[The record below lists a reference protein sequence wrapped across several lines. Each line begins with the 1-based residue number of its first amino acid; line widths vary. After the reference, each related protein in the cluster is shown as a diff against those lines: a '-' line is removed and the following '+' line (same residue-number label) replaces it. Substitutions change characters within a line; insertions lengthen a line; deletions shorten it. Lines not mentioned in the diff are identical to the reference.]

1 MPKAR
6 AESSKDAQPL
16 DRVAPEPFPADDSLH
31 RRLAQLER
39 ENLEL
44 GVRLQDLTEAAAR
57 NDEVRRKT
65 QERELALLRASSLP
79 LLIELLQA
87 GLRKSFNLDAV
98 SLVLQDPHHEMRHM
112 LAGEPA
118 SSGARGVLF
127 VDSLTPLAPQLVE
140 LDRPWFG
147 PFREVEHL
155 QVMPQSR
162 GIASLALVPLRRG
175 EQLDGVLVFGSRDPQ
190 RFTPDL
196 ASDYMAHLGIIA
208 AICLEN
214 AVNRARLV
222 RSGLTDFLTGFH
234 NRRYMQAR
242 LREEL
247 ARAQRDKGAVACLM
261 IDVDNFKK
269 LNDAHGHLAGDSV
282 LREVAR
288 RIDSQIRL
296 SDTGARF
303 GGDEFA
309 VVLPGGQERDA
320 EALARRVLQ
329 TVSSTL
335 IPVAPGVTATITLSI
350 GVAVARPESTT
361 RDLKLLAERLIA
373 EADGALYKSK
383 AAGRNCVT
391 ASTTVV
397 S

>member
-1 MPKAR
+1 MAR
-6 AESSKDAQPL
+6 AESSTDQQTL
-16 DRVAPEPFPADDSLH
+16 ERVDPEP
-31 RRLAQLER
+31 RLAARLQLLER

-44 GVRLQDLTEAAAR
+44 EARLQDLTAAAAR

-65 QERELALLRASSLP
+65 QERELALLRANSLP

-87 GLRKSFNLDAV
+87 GLKKSFNLDAV
-98 SLVLQDPHHEMRHM
+98 SLVLQDPHHEMRHL

-127 VDSLTPLAPQLVE
+127 VDSLAPLAPQLAE

-147 PFREVEHL
+147 PFRDVEHL
-155 QVMPQSR
+155 QVMPHAR
-162 GIASLALVPLRRG
+162 NIASLALVPLRRD
-175 EQLDGVLVFGSRDPQ
+175 EHLDGVLVFGSRDPR

-196 ASDYMAHLGIIA
+196 ASDYMAHLGVIA

-214 AVNRARLV
+214 AVNRTRLV

-247 ARAQRDKGAVACLM
+247 ARAHRDQRTVACLM
-261 IDVDNFKK
+261 IDVDHFKRI
-269 LNDAHGHLAGDSV
+269 NDAHGHLAGDSV

-288 RIDSQIRL
+288 RIDGEIRT

-309 VVLPGGQERDA
+309 VVLPGGNVREA
-320 EALARRVLQ
+320 EALARRMLS
-329 TVSSTL
+329 TVSKM
-335 IPVAPGVTATITLSI
+335 PVLVSPGVIVIITLSI
-350 GVAVARPESTT
+350 GVAVAGPAQGAPELQS
-361 RDLKLLAERLIA
+361 LAERLIA
-373 EADGALYKSK
+373 EADAALYRSK
-383 AAGRNCVT
+383 AAGRNRVT
-391 ASTTVV
+391 V
-397 S
+397 SSVLVT

>member
-1 MPKAR
+1 MTTAR
-6 AESSKDAQPL
+6 AGT
-16 DRVAPEPFPADDSLH
+16 PADAPGRD
-31 RRLAQLER
+31 RLEDLER
-39 ENLEL
+39 ENREL
-44 GVRLQDLTEAAAR
+44 TARLVEVTAAAAR
-57 NDEVRRKT
+57 NDDVRRKT
-65 QERELALLRASSLP
+65 QERELALLGANSLP
-79 LLIELLQA
+79 QLLELLQA
-87 GLRKSFNLDAV
+87 GLRKSFHLDAV
-98 SLVLQDPHHEMRHM
+98 SLVLHDPQHEMRH
-112 LAGEPA
+112 LLGGEPA
-118 SSGARGVLF
+118 SSGARGVQF
-127 VDSLTPLAPQLVE
+127 VDSMVALAPQLARLE
-140 LDRPWFG
+140 RPWFG
-147 PFREVEHL
+147 PYREAEHAVL
-155 QVMPQSR
+155 LHSR
-162 GIASLALVPLRRG
+162 LVASLALVPLRRG
-175 EQLDGVLVFGSRDPQ
+175 EQLDGVLVFGSRDSQ

-247 ARAQRDKGAVACLM
+247 ARAQREHGTVACLM
-261 IDVDNFKK
+261 IDVDHFKR

-288 RIDSQIRL
+288 RIDSEIRV

-309 VVLPGGQERDA
+309 VVLPGGQARDA
-320 EALARRVLQ
+320 EALARRVLRA
-329 TVSSTL
+329 VSGTL

-350 GVAVARPESTT
+350 GVAVAGPGSTA
-361 RDLKLLAERLIA
+361 RDLTLLAERLIA
-373 EADGALYKSK
+373 EADAALYRSK

-391 ASTTVV
+391 ASATLVT
-397 S
+397 

>member
-1 MPKAR
+1 L
-6 AESSKDAQPL
+6 SPL
-16 DRVAPEPFPADDSLH
+16 EL
-31 RRLAQLER
+31 LER
-39 ENLEL
+39 ENREL
-44 GVRLQDLTEAAAR
+44 TARLVEVTAAAAR
-57 NDEVRRKT
+57 NDDVRRKT
-65 QERELALLRASSLP
+65 QERELALLGANSLP
-79 LLIELLQA
+79 QLIDLLQA
-87 GLRKSFNLDAV
+87 GLRKSFHLDAV
-98 SLVLQDPHHEMRHM
+98 SLVLQDPQHEMRH
-112 LAGEPA
+112 LLSGEPA
-118 SSGARGVLF
+118 SAGGRGVLF
-127 VDSLTPLAPQLVE
+127 VDSMVSLAPQLARLE
-140 LDRPWFG
+140 RPWFG
-147 PFREVEHL
+147 PFNEAEHAGL
-155 QVMPQSR
+155 VQSR
-162 GIASLALVPLRRG
+162 LVASLALVPLRRG
-175 EQLDGVLVFGSRDPQ
+175 EQLDGLLVFGSRDAN

-247 ARAQRDKGAVACLM
+247 ARAQRDKGTVACLM
-261 IDVDNFKK
+261 IDVDHFKP

-288 RIDSQIRL
+288 RIDSQIRV

-309 VVLPGGQERDA
+309 VVLPGGQARDA
-320 EALARRVLQ
+320 EALGRRVLR
-329 TVSSTL
+329 TVSGTL
-335 IPVAPGVTATITLSI
+335 VPVAPGVTATITLSI
-350 GVAVARPESTT
+350 GVAVAAPESTT

-373 EADGALYKSK
+373 EADAALYKSK

-391 ASTTVV
+391 ASATIVT
-397 S
+397 